1 MPRYTHFKVWL
12 PREPTIPRSQDR
24 SRPSTGPGHEPR

>member
-1 MPRYTHFKVWL
+1 MARYTHFKVWL

-24 SRPSTGPGHEPR
+24 SRPFMVARPESR